1 MNEFNEIKAR
11 ILASNYKYIALFR
24 GSEKICAWNGA
35 TKTRDAKLDEIEYRL
50 NDIAPGV
57 YQILCRNSTA
67 EKNPVAF
74 HINTGTENSPQ
85 PIPPAPIFYQDK
97 GSDKL
102 LENKEI
108 LNLTVQLKQLEIENN
123 FLRKQIAELEKEL
136 DELEAAAE
144 TNLAEATP
152 APTLMESAKG
162 FFETLMEFGAPLLDQ
177 HFALKK
183 AQIEIEREKLQG
195 RQAPAPGSQQAQT
208 DQNIIIRKI
217 GEWVETYKDQTEIYE
232 MLHAISANSKTV
244 NDFLA
249 QLNNINPEL
258 YNEIREQI

>member
-50 NDIAPGV
+50 NDISPGV

-74 HINTGTENSPQ
+74 HINTGSDPGQ
-85 PIPPAPIFYQDK
+85 PVPPAPIIYQDK
-97 GSDKL
+97 ISDKL
-102 LENKEI
+102 LENQRI
-108 LNLTVQLKQLEIENN
+108 FDLTLKVAQLEIENDN
-123 FLRKQIAELEKEL
+123 LKKEITSLERELLEMEAEQIQVQQLNEP
-136 DELEAAAE
+136 
-144 TNLAEATP
+144 P
-152 APTLMESAKG
+152 APSLMESAKG